1 MKIEDYVR
9 ESVRKAIRQLA
20 LVDDESFP
28 VELVRTR
35 SREHGDVATN
45 VAMKLAGTLKKNPKD
60 IALDIRQ
67 ALDMDEKLVLKT
79 EIAGPGF
86 INFFYT
92 SDLIYQQLEAI
103 LKQREKY
110 GRNSIGAGEKAQ
122 VEFVSA
128 NPTGPLTIG
137 HGRQAVLGDT
147 IANLLSVCGYDVSR
161 EYYFNDAGRQMR
173 VLGDSVRLRYL
184 ELLGEKAEFPEELY
198 QGEYIRDI
206 AQQLKR
212 EHGASLR
219 DAEQDP
225 IFKDTAEQFIF
236 EDIKKTLAR
245 LGIEFD
251 SFFNEKSLYD
261 DGKIDDVISRFREKD
276 LAFDQDGATW
286 LRASGLGLEE
296 DRVIVK
302 SSGEPTYRLPDIAYH
317 TTKFDRGFDLM
328 VDLFGADHIATYPDV
343 LAGIGALG
351 YDQSKV
357 KVLIHQFVTLTE
369 GDEKVKMSTRKAN
382 FVTLDELMDLVGE
395 EVTRYFFL
403 MRSMNSH
410 LNFDL
415 TLASTH
421 SDENPVYYIQYAHA
435 RIVNIERFASNQG
448 ISLGSRVNLE
458 LLGEEVELDLIR
470 KMIEFPVAILR
481 MHDTLEPQVLT
492 QYLTELAT
500 LFHKFYF
507 EYRVVTDEAELS
519 QARLAL
525 VAAAKTIFGSGLNI
539 LGISAPE
546 RM

>member
-1 MKIEDYVR
+1 
-9 ESVRKAIRQLA
+9 
-20 LVDDESFP
+20 
-28 VELVRTR
+28 
-35 SREHGDVATN
+35 
-45 VAMKLAGTLKKNPKD
+45 
-60 IALDIRQ
+60 
-67 ALDMDEKLVLKT
+67 
-79 EIAGPGF
+79 
-86 INFFYT
+86 
-92 SDLIYQQLEAI
+92 
-103 LKQREKY
+103 
-110 GRNSIGAGEKAQ
+110 
-122 VEFVSA
+122 
-128 NPTGPLTIG
+128 
-137 HGRQAVLGDT
+137 
-147 IANLLSVCGYDVSR
+147 
-161 EYYFNDAGRQMR
+161 
-173 VLGDSVRLRYL
+173 
-184 ELLGEKAEFPEELY
+184 
-198 QGEYIRDI
+198 
-206 AQQLKR
+206 
-212 EHGASLR
+212 
-219 DAEQDP
+219 
-225 IFKDTAEQFIF
+225 
-236 EDIKKTLAR
+236 
-245 LGIEFD
+245 
-251 SFFNEKSLYD
+251 
-261 DGKIDDVISRFREKD
+261 
-276 LAFDQDGATW
+276 DGATW

-357 KVLIHQFVTLTE
+357 RVLIHQFVTLTE
-369 GDEKVKMSTRKAN
+369 GGEKVKMSTRKAN

-403 MRSMNSH
+403 MRGMNSH

-415 TLASTH
+415 TLASTQ

-448 ISLGSRVNLE
+448 ISLGSRVTLE

-507 EYRVVTDEAELS
+507 EYRVVTEEAELS

-525 VAAAKTIFGSGLNI
+525 VAAAKTIFGSGLKI